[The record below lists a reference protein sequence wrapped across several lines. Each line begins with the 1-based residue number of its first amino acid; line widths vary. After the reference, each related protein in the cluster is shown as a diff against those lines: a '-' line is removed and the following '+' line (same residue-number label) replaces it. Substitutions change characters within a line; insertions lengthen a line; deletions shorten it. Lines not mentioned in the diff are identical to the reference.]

1 VSVPAV
7 SAELGFRRRVLI
19 VDDDRD
25 FADST
30 ADLLALNGFEVLPA
44 YETGAARR
52 AVENFPAQVALIDVR
67 LGTGS
72 GVGLVRELQKTH
84 PRVTCVMMTAF
95 ASTESAIEALHL
107 GAYDYLRK
115 PFHSEDLLATLNRIF
130 ERLELETDKA
140 RTEEALRDSERRFR
154 DLIDAS
160 VQGVLIH
167 RAWRPLYSN
176 QAFADM
182 LGYTSC
188 DAVLALKTLEHH
200 FPAYERARLR
210 HYMDAHVSD
219 GTFPSCY
226 EFDARRV
233 DGSSITLE
241 VVIRTLTWGGQP
253 AVQATVTD
261 VTDRKRALTALR
273 RYEQIISSTA
283 DLMAFIDQSC
293 IYQAVNDAFV
303 RAYDL
308 VRERIVGKSMYEVH
322 GEQVFEGRLK
332 EALDRCLAGD
342 EAHYQAWFD
351 FPATGRRFMD
361 VAFYPFDDGMGK
373 DSGVV
378 VSWRDLT
385 ETHTLSEK
393 LSYQA
398 SHDALTGLVN
408 RREFE
413 QRLRNLIDLARE
425 DDTEHAL
432 CYLDLDQFKVI
443 NDTCGHVAGDEL
455 LRQLGMLLPDE
466 VRKGDTLARLGG
478 DEFGVLMERCSITQ
492 ATRVANALLEA
503 IRNLQFHWED
513 KTFYVGVSIGVVP
526 INKASESIT
535 EVLSTADSAC
545 YAAKDGGRNRIHV
558 YREDDIKVAQRH
570 GEMQWVARIQ
580 RALDD
585 DRFKLYA
592 QPITSVAAPEAA
604 PIHYEVLLRLQDEQ
618 GRIVLPGAFLPA
630 VERYDLSARLD
641 DWVIRN
647 AFEWLVEHPEP
658 MRCLDLVSIN
668 LSGPSLGDNQLMGH
682 IIERFKEGRI
692 PPEKIC
698 LEITETAAITNLT
711 SATRFIKS
719 LKEWGCRFAL
729 DDFGSGLSSFAYLKN
744 LPVDFLK
751 IDGLFVKD
759 ILDDPIDYA
768 MVKCINEI
776 GHVMGKKTVAEFV
789 DSEAVLSALAV
800 IGVDYAQGYA
810 VGKPRPIDRIVRSTG
825 AFLQRWD

>member
-1 VSVPAV
+1 MSVPAV
-7 SAELGFRRRVLI
+7 VAELGFRRRVLI

-30 ADLLALNGFEVLPA
+30 ADLLALQGFEVLPA

-52 AVENFPAQVALIDVR
+52 AVRTFPADVALIDVR

-72 GVGLVRELQKTH
+72 GIDLVRELKKTN
-84 PRVTCVMMTAF
+84 PGVTCVMMTAF

-115 PFHSEDLLATLNRIF
+115 PFHPEDLLATLNRIF
-130 ERLELETDKA
+130 ERLDLETDKA
-140 RTEEALRDSERRFR
+140 HTEDALRDSERRFR

-160 VQGVLIH
+160 VQGVFIH
-167 RAWRPLYSN
+167 RAWTPLYSN

-182 LGYTSC
+182 LGYESR

-200 FPAYERARLR
+200 FPPYERARLR
-210 HYMDAHVSD
+210 RYMDAHAKGDTS
-219 GTFPSCY
+219 PNRY
-226 EFDARRV
+226 EFDAQRV
-233 DGSSITLE
+233 DDSFITLE
-241 VVIRTLTWGGQP
+241 VVIRTLTWEGQS
-253 AVQATVTD
+253 AIQATVTD
-261 VTDRKRALTALR
+261 VTDRKRAFRALK

-283 DLMAFIDQSC
+283 DLMAFVDQSC

-303 RAYDL
+303 RAYERA
-308 VRERIVGKSMYEVH
+308 REDIVGKSMYEVH
-322 GEQVFEGRLK
+322 GAEVFESRLK
-332 EALDRCLAGD
+332 EALDRCLAGE

-361 VAFYPFDDGMGK
+361 VAFYPYPDGMGK
-373 DSGVV
+373 DSGIV

-413 QRLRNLIDLARE
+413 QRLRQLIDLARQE
-425 DDTEHAL
+425 DTEHAL

-455 LRQLGMLLPDE
+455 LRQLGMLLPDK

-478 DEFGVLMERCSITQ
+478 DEFGVLMERCSIMQ
-492 ATRVANALLEA
+492 ATRVANGLLDA

-513 KTFYVGVSIGVVP
+513 KTFNVGVSIGVVP
-526 INKASESIT
+526 IDETSESIT

-545 YAAKDGGRNRIHV
+545 YAAKDGGRNQIHV
-558 YREDDIKVAQRH
+558 YREDDIKVAQRQ
-570 GEMQWVARIQ
+570 GEMRWVARIQ

-585 DRFKLYA
+585 DRFELYV
-592 QPITSVAAPEAA
+592 QPIAPVAKPNSAPVY
-604 PIHYEVLLRLQDEQ
+604 YEVLLRMLDEQ
-618 GRIVLPGAFLPA
+618 DRIVLPGAFLSA
-630 VERYDLSARLD
+630 VERYNLSARLD
-641 DWVIRN
+641 NWVIRN
-647 AFEWLVEHPEP
+647 AFDWLVGHPDC
-658 MRCLDLVSIN
+658 MRGLDLISIN
-668 LSGPSLGDNQLMGH
+668 LSGHSLGDSQLMGY
-682 IIERFKEGRI
+682 IIERFKEGHI
-692 PPEKIC
+692 PPDKIC
-698 LEITETAAITNLT
+698 MEITETAAITNLT
-711 SATRFIKS
+711 SATRFIKM

-768 MVKCINEI
+768 MVKSINEI

-789 DSEAVLSALAV
+789 DSEAVLSSLAV

-810 VGKPRPIDRIVRSTG
+810 VGKPQPIDGIV
-825 AFLQRWD
+825 

>member
-1 VSVPAV
+1 MSVPAV
-7 SAELGFRRRVLI
+7 TAEMGFRRRVLV

-30 ADLLALNGFEVLPA
+30 ADLLALQSFEVLPV
-44 YETGAARR
+44 YDTGAATR
-52 AVENFPAQVALIDVR
+52 AVANFPADVALIDVR

-72 GVGLVRELQKTH
+72 GIALVKGLKDAL
-84 PRVTCVMMTAF
+84 PGVTCVMMTAF

-115 PFHSEDLLATLNRIF
+115 PFHPEDLLATLNRIF
-130 ERLELETDKA
+130 ERLELASDKERA
-140 RTEEALRDSERRFR
+140 EEALRDSERRFR

-160 VQGVLIH
+160 VQGVFIH
-167 RAWRPLYSN
+167 RAWVPLYSN

-182 LGYTSC
+182 LGYA
-188 DAVLALKTLEHH
+188 DRGEVLALGTLEQH
-200 FPAYERARLR
+200 FPPYERARLQR
-210 HYMDAHVSD
+210 YMDSHAEGESLPHR
-219 GTFPSCY
+219 Y

-233 DGSSITLE
+233 DETVITLE
-241 VVIRTLTWGGQP
+241 VVGRRLTWEGQP
-253 AVQATVTD
+253 AIQATVSD
-261 VTDRKRALTALR
+261 ITDRKRALMALK

-283 DLMAFIDQSC
+283 DLMAFVDQSC
-293 IYQAVNDAFV
+293 VYQAVNDAFL
-303 RAYDL
+303 RAYDFA
-308 VRERIVGKSMYEVH
+308 REDIVGKSMYDIH
-322 GEQVFEGRLK
+322 GEEVFETRLR
-332 EALDRCLAGD
+332 EALDRCLAGT

-361 VAFYPFDDGMGK
+361 VAFYPYHDGMAK

-413 QRLRNLIDLARE
+413 QRLRHLIDLARQE
-425 DDTEHAL
+425 DTEHAL

-455 LRQLGMLLPDE
+455 LRQLGMLLPE
-466 VRKGDTLARLGG
+466 QVRKGDTLARLGG
-478 DEFGVLMERCSITQ
+478 DEFGVLMERCSIMQ
-492 ATRVANALLEA
+492 ATRVANALLDA

-513 KTFYVGVSIGVVP
+513 KTFNVGVSIGVVP
-526 INKASESIT
+526 INETSESIT
-535 EVLSTADSAC
+535 AVLSTADSAC
-545 YAAKDGGRNRIHV
+545 YAAKDGGRNQIHV
-558 YREDDIKVAQRH
+558 YREDDVKIAQRQ

-585 DRFKLYA
+585 DRFELYA
-592 QPITSVAAPEAA
+592 QPIATVEPSGSSPA
-604 PIHYEVLLRLQDEQ
+604 HYEVLLRMQDEQ
-618 GRIVLPGAFLPA
+618 GQIVLPGAFLSA
-630 VERYDLSARLD
+630 VERYNLSARLD
-641 DWVIRN
+641 NWVTRN
-647 AFEWLVEHPEP
+647 AFEWLVQHPKCMEG
-658 MRCLDLVSIN
+658 LDLLSIN
-668 LSGPSLGDNQLMGH
+668 LSGNSLGDGQLMGH
-682 IIERFKEGRI
+682 IVERFKEGRI

-698 LEITETAAITNLT
+698 MEITETAAITNLT
-711 SATRFIKS
+711 SATRFIRM

-759 ILDDPIDYA
+759 ILDDPIDFA
-768 MVKCINEI
+768 MVKSINEI
-776 GHVMGKKTVAEFV
+776 GHVMGKQTVAEFV
-789 DSEAVLSALAV
+789 DSEDILRSLRD

-810 VGKPRPIDRIVRSTG
+810 IGRPLPIAHILND
-825 AFLQRWD
+825 D

>member
-1 VSVPAV
+1 MSVPAV
-7 SAELGFRRRVLI
+7 TAEMGFRRRVLV

-30 ADLLALNGFEVLPA
+30 ADLLALQGFEVLPV
-44 YETGAARR
+44 YDTGAAMR
-52 AVENFPAQVALIDVR
+52 AVVNFPADVALIDVR

-72 GVGLVRELQKTH
+72 GIELVRGLKGAL
-84 PRVTCVMMTAF
+84 PGVTCVMMTAF

-115 PFHSEDLLATLNRIF
+115 PFHPEDLLATLNRIF
-130 ERLELETDKA
+130 ERLELASDKQRA
-140 RTEEALRDSERRFR
+140 EEALRASERRFR
-154 DLIDAS
+154 DLIDAA
-160 VQGVLIH
+160 VQGVFIH
-167 RAWRPLYSN
+167 RAWAPLYTN
-176 QAFADM
+176 QAFANM
-182 LGYTSC
+182 LGYA
-188 DAVLALKTLEHH
+188 DRGEVLALDTLEHH
-200 FPAYERARLR
+200 FPAYERARLQR
-210 HYMDAHVSD
+210 YMESHVEGESM
-219 GTFPSCY
+219 PNRY

-233 DGSSITLE
+233 DESVITLE
-241 VVIRTLTWGGQP
+241 VVGRRLTWEGYP
-253 AVQATVTD
+253 AIQATVTD
-261 VTDRKRALTALR
+261 VTDRKRALRALK

-283 DLMAFIDQSC
+283 DLMAFVDQSC
-293 IYQAVNDAFV
+293 VYQAVNDAFL
-303 RAYDL
+303 RAYDFA
-308 VRERIVGKSMYEVH
+308 RGDIVGKSMYDIH
-322 GEQVFEGRLK
+322 GEEVFEARLK
-332 EALDRCLAGD
+332 EALDRCLAGT

-361 VAFYPFDDGMGK
+361 VAFYPYHDGMGK

-413 QRLRNLIDLARE
+413 QRLRHLIDLARQE
-425 DDTEHAL
+425 DTEHAL

-455 LRQLGMLLPDE
+455 LRQLGMLLPE
-466 VRKGDTLARLGG
+466 QVRKGDTLARLGG
-478 DEFGVLMERCSITQ
+478 DEFGVLMERCSIMQ
-492 ATRVANALLEA
+492 ATRVANALLDSV
-503 IRNLQFHWED
+503 RNLQFHWED
-513 KTFYVGVSIGVVP
+513 KTFNVGVSIGVVP
-526 INKASESIT
+526 INETSEGIT

-545 YAAKDGGRNRIHV
+545 YAAKDGGRNQIHV
-558 YREDDIKVAQRH
+558 YREDDVKIAHRQ

-580 RALDD
+580 HALDD
-585 DRFKLYA
+585 DRFELYA
-592 QPITSVAAPEAA
+592 QPIATVEPSDSAPA
-604 PIHYEVLLRLQDEQ
+604 HYEVLLRMQDEQ
-618 GRIVLPGAFLPA
+618 GQIVLPGAFLSA
-630 VERYDLSARLD
+630 VERYNLSARLD
-641 DWVIRN
+641 NWVTRN
-647 AFEWLVEHPEP
+647 AFEWLVQHPKCMES
-658 MRCLDLVSIN
+658 LDLLSIN
-668 LSGPSLGDNQLMGH
+668 LSGHSLGDGQLMGH
-682 IIERFKEGRI
+682 IVERFKEGRI

-698 LEITETAAITNLT
+698 MEITETAAITNLT
-711 SATRFIKS
+711 SATRFIRM

-759 ILDDPIDYA
+759 ILDDPIDFA
-768 MVKCINEI
+768 MVKSINEI

-789 DSEAVLSALAV
+789 DSEDILSSLRD

-810 VGKPRPIDRIVRSTG
+810 IGRPLPIAHMLNDC
-825 AFLQRWD
+825 

>member
-1 VSVPAV
+1 MSVPAT
-7 SAELGFRRRVLI
+7 AALGFQRRVLI

-30 ADLLALNGFEVLPA
+30 ADLLALQGFEVLPV

-52 AVENFPAQVALIDVR
+52 AVDSFAADVALIDVR

-72 GVGLVRELQKTH
+72 GINLVRALKEANSG
-84 PRVTCVMMTAF
+84 VTCVMMTAF

-115 PFHSEDLLATLNRIF
+115 PFHPQDLLATLNRIF
-130 ERLELETDKA
+130 ERLELESDKA
-140 RTEEALRDSERRFR
+140 RAEEALRDSERRFR

-167 RAWRPLYSN
+167 RSWAPLYSN
-176 QAFADM
+176 EAFAEI
-182 LGYTSC
+182 LGYSNR
-188 DAVLALKTLEHH
+188 DEVLALRTLEHH

-210 HYMDAHVSD
+210 RFMEAHAK
-219 GTFPSCY
+219 GEPIPNNC
-226 EFDARRV
+226 EFDAQKV
-233 DGSSITLE
+233 DDTSITLE
-241 VVIRTLTWGGQP
+241 VVVRTLSWEGQP
-253 AVQATVTD
+253 AIQATVTD
-261 VTDRKRALTALR
+261 VTDRKRALLSLS

-283 DLMAFIDQSC
+283 DLMAFVDQSC
-293 IYQAVNDAFV
+293 NYQAVNDAFL
-303 RAYDL
+303 RAYD
-308 VRERIVGKSMYEVH
+308 VSRGEIVGRSMHDVH
-322 GEQVFEGRLK
+322 GEDVFDARMN
-332 EALDRCLAGD
+332 EALDLCLAGE

-351 FPATGRRFMD
+351 LPASGRRFMD
-361 VAFYPFDDGMGK
+361 VAFYPYQDQIGK

-413 QRLRNLIDLARE
+413 QRLRGLIDLARE
-425 DDTEHAL
+425 EHTEHAL

-443 NDTCGHVAGDEL
+443 NDTSGHVAGDEL
-455 LRQLGMLLPDE
+455 LRQLGMLLPE
-466 VRKGDTLARLGG
+466 QVRKGDTLARLGG
-478 DEFGVLMERCSITQ
+478 DEFGVLMERCSISQ
-492 ATRVANALLEA
+492 ATRVANALLDA

-513 KTFYVGVSIGVVP
+513 KTFNIGVSIGVVP
-526 INKASESIT
+526 INETSESIT
-535 EVLSTADSAC
+535 AVLSTADSAC
-545 YAAKDGGRNRIHV
+545 YAAKDAGRNQIHV
-558 YREDDIKVAQRH
+558 YREDDVKVAERQ

-585 DRFKLYA
+585 DRFELYA
-592 QPITSVAAPEAA
+592 QPILPVLSQPSAPV
-604 PIHYEVLLRLQDEQ
+604 HYELLLRMQDEQ
-618 GRIVLPGAFLPA
+618 GQIVMPGAFLSA
-630 VERYDLSARLD
+630 VERYNLSARLD
-641 DWVIRN
+641 NWVIRN
-647 AFEWLVEHPEP
+647 AFDWLVRNPEF
-658 MRCLDLVSIN
+658 REELDLVSIN
-668 LSGPSLGDNQLMGH
+668 LSGHSLGDGQLMGY
-682 IIERFKEGRI
+682 IIEQFKGGRI

-698 LEITETAAITNLT
+698 MEITETAAITNLT
-711 SATRFIKS
+711 SATRFIKL

-759 ILDDPIDYA
+759 ILDDAIDYA
-768 MVKCINEI
+768 MVKSINEI
-776 GHVMGKKTVAEFV
+776 GHVMGKRTVAEFV
-789 DSEAVLSALAV
+789 DSEAILSSLRV

-810 VGKPRPIDRIVRSTG
+810 VGEPCPIDELLERS
-825 AFLQRWD
+825 

>member
-1 VSVPAV
+1 MSVLAA
-7 SAELGFRRRVLI
+7 SAEIGFRRRVLI

-30 ADLLALNGFEVLPA
+30 ADLLALQGFEVLPA
-44 YETGAARR
+44 YDTGAARR
-52 AVENFPAQVALIDVR
+52 AVASFPADVALIDVR

-72 GVGLVRELQKTH
+72 GIDLVRRLKKTN
-84 PRVTCVMMTAF
+84 PGVTCVMMTAF

-115 PFHSEDLLATLNRIF
+115 PFHPEDLLATVNRIF
-130 ERLELETDKA
+130 QRLDLESDKA
-140 RTEEALRDSERRFR
+140 RAERALRESERRFR

-160 VQGVLIH
+160 VQGVFIH
-167 RAWRPLYSN
+167 RDWAPLYSN
-176 QAFADM
+176 QAFADI
-182 LGYTSC
+182 LGYATR
-188 DAVLALKTLEHH
+188 DEVLRLKTLEHH

-210 HYMDAHVSD
+210 RYMQAHAKGDAV
-219 GTFPSCY
+219 PNRY
-226 EFDARRV
+226 EVDAQCI
-233 DGSSITLE
+233 DDSAITLE
-241 VVIRTLTWGGQP
+241 VVVRTLTWEGQP
-253 AVQATVTD
+253 AIQATVTD
-261 VTDRKRALTALR
+261 ITERKRALRALR

-283 DLMAFIDQSC
+283 DLMAFVDQAC
-293 IYQAVNDAFV
+293 IYQAVNDAFL
-303 RAYDL
+303 RAYDFA
-308 VRERIVGKSMYEVH
+308 REDIVGKSMYDIH
-322 GEQVFEGRLK
+322 GEEVFESRLK
-332 EALDRCLAGD
+332 EALDRCLSGT

-351 FPATGRRFMD
+351 FPASGRRFMD
-361 VAFYPFDDGMGK
+361 VAFYPYHDGMGK

-413 QRLRNLIDLARE
+413 QRLRRLIDLARQE
-425 DDTEHAL
+425 NTEHAL

-455 LRQLGMLLPDE
+455 LRQLGMLLPDQ

-478 DEFGVLMERCSITQ
+478 DEFGVLMERCSIMQ
-492 ATRVANALLEA
+492 ATRVANALLDA
-503 IRNLQFHWED
+503 VRNLQFHWED
-513 KTFYVGVSIGVVP
+513 KTFNVGVSIGVVP
-526 INKASESIT
+526 INETSESIT
-535 EVLSTADSAC
+535 AVLSTADSAC

-558 YREDDIKVAQRH
+558 YREDDIKLAERQ

-585 DRFKLYA
+585 DRFELYA
-592 QPITSVAAPEAA
+592 QPIVPVADPDSAPV
-604 PIHYEVLLRLQDEQ
+604 HYEILLRMRDERGQ
-618 GRIVLPGAFLPA
+618 IVLPGAFLSA
-630 VERYDLSARLD
+630 VERYNLSARLD
-641 DWVIRN
+641 YWVIRN
-647 AFEWLVEHPEP
+647 AFEWLVQHPA
-658 MRCLDLVSIN
+658 CTQKLNLLSIN
-668 LSGPSLGDNQLMGH
+668 LSGHSLGDGQLMGH

-698 LEITETAAITNLT
+698 MEITETAAITNLT
-711 SATRFIKS
+711 SATRFIRM

-759 ILDDPIDYA
+759 ILDDAIDYA
-768 MVKCINEI
+768 MVKSINEI

-789 DSEAVLSALAV
+789 DSEAILKSLRV

-810 VGKPRPIDRIVRSTG
+810 VGKPRPIGRI
-825 AFLQRWD
+825 LDND